1 MMENHFTLGV
11 AGHIDH
17 GKTSLTKKLTNVDTD
32 RLKEEKERNISIE
45 LGFAPLVLPSGKQ
58 VGVVDVPG
66 HEKFIR
72 QMIAGAAGID
82 LVLLVVA
89 SDEGIMPQTREHMD
103 IIRFLGIERGIIVL
117 TKKDLVE
124 EEWLEM
130 VVEEIREWAEDTFL
144 AGAPVIPVSSHTGE
158 GIGELLEEIDRNLE
172 TIPVRDHSEP
182 FRMPIDRVFTKKGA
196 GAVVTGTVYEGSVSE
211 EDMIE
216 VFPLGEKVKVRQ
228 LHVHHQQV
236 NTAYAGQRTAINL
249 GGIDFKE
256 LERGH
261 YLTAVDYFHQTDR
274 LDVKFTML
282 PQLDFK
288 LKQRTRVR
296 LHMATSEVMGK
307 LIFYDRNECDPGDE
321 VLCQIQ
327 LEESIIAKAGDPFVF
342 RRLSPAVTIGGG
354 QVLSP
359 YGVRRKFGESSI
371 KLLELLKGA
380 DHGSMLRY
388 VLADSGFIGM
398 EEADHQL
405 ALGKDRLEALV
416 DEYERVG
423 TVKRFGEFI
432 VDMSSLQEWTNE
444 VKTTLM
450 KYHQDYSMRMGM
462 KKSELRSKKFP
473 QIPDKLW
480 REFIQWLRS
489 SNTIEE
495 TDETV
500 RLRSHQPA
508 IPSSFRAKAEQ
519 LLRSIKQEG
528 LAVTEWSAAIKKH
541 GIPLS
546 EANEVKAYFVEQN
559 QLVSISPELMVELA
573 VYNQAIK
580 DLQKKT
586 EHENSFTTPQVKE
599 ILGLSRKYLIPF
611 LESLDEQG
619 ITKRIENERTW
630 LKKDVTINHST

>member
-1 MMENHFTLGV
+1 MENHFTLGI

-32 RLKEEKERNISIE
+32 RLKEEKERSISIE

-89 SDEGIMPQTREHMD
+89 ADEGIMPQTREHMD
-103 IIRFLGIERGIIVL
+103 IIRFLGIDRGIIVL

-130 VVEEIREWAEDTFL
+130 VAEEVRDWAEDTFL
-144 AGAPVIPVSSHTGE
+144 AQAPVISVSSHTGD
-158 GIGELLEEIDRNLE
+158 GIEELLEEIDRNLE

-182 FRMPIDRVFTKKGA
+182 FRMPIDRVFTKKGS

-211 EDMIE
+211 GDTIE

-236 NTAYAGQRTAINL
+236 NTAYAGQRAAINL

-261 YLTAVDYFHQTDR
+261 YLTAVDYFNQTDR

-288 LKQRTRVR
+288 LKQRMRVR
-296 LHMATSEVMGK
+296 LHIATSEVMGK
-307 LIFYDRNECDPGDE
+307 IIFYDRNECDPGDNE

-354 QVLSP
+354 RVLSP

-371 KLLELLKGA
+371 KLLELLKDA

-388 VLADSGFIGM
+388 VLADNGFIGI

-405 ALGKDRLEALV
+405 ALGKDQLEELV
-416 DEYERVG
+416 DEYEGTG
-423 TVKRFGEFI
+423 TVKRFGEYI
-432 VDMSSLQEWTNE
+432 VDTNSLQEWTNQ
-444 VKTTLM
+444 VKATLM
-450 KYHQDYSMRMGM
+450 KHHQDYPMRTGM
-462 KKSELRSKKFP
+462 KKSELRSKRFP
-473 QIPDKLW
+473 QITDKLW
-480 REFIQWLRS
+480 REFVQWFRS
-489 SNTIEE
+489 SNIIEE

-500 RLRSHQPA
+500 RLRTHQPG
-508 IPSSFRAKAEQ
+508 IPASLRAKAEQ
-519 LLRSIKQEG
+519 LLGSIKQEG
-528 LAVTEWSAAIKKH
+528 LAVTEWSEAIKKH

-546 EANEVKAYFVEQN
+546 EANEIKAYYVEQN
-559 QLVSISPELMVELA
+559 QLVSMSPELMVESA
-573 VYNQAIK
+573 VYHQSVRE
-580 DLQKKT
+580 LQKNT
-586 EHENSFTTPQVKE
+586 ELGDSFTTPQVKE
-599 ILGLSRKYLIPF
+599 TLGVSRKYLIPF

-619 ITKRIENERTW
+619 ITKRIENERIW
-630 LKKDVTINHST
+630 LKRL